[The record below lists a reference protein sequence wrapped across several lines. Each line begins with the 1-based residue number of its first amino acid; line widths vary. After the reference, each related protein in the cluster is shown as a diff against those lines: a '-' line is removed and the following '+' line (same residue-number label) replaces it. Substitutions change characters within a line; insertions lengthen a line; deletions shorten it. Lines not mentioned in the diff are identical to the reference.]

1 MKQQQNSERSTEHS
15 RVPLIVVE
23 GRRMLRRS
31 ARKAGDVATRV
42 ARKSRRMVG
51 QTVQRTE
58 RLARRNPWT
67 GLGAAMC
74 AGMGVGALLT
84 WLVIRD

>member
-1 MKQQQNSERSTEHS
+1 MKQHNSEKSTETS
-15 RVPLIVVE
+15 RVPLLVVE

-31 ARKAGDVATRV
+31 AKKAGDVARRA
-42 ARKSRRMVG
+42 ARKGRRAVG
-51 QTVQRTE
+51 RTVDRTARMA
-58 RLARRNPWT
+58 RLNPWK

-74 AGMGVGALLT
+74 TGLFIGAVAT